1 MGLGMNRGAMIQCP
15 LPSPQ
20 WLYPWVSLRV
30 VVHTHTLVDRE
41 CGRGLESEG
50 AGLAG
55 DNSAVLFQSK
65 TSLPGARGARDTS
78 ALKRQ
83 EKKSSE
89 F

>member
-1 MGLGMNRGAMIQCP
+1 M
-15 LPSPQ
+15 
-20 WLYPWVSLRV
+20 SLWV

-55 DNSAVLFQSK
+55 DNSAVLSKSK
-65 TSLPGARGARDTS
+65 TSLPGARGARDKS

-83 EKKSSE
+83 EKRVVNSKELTSTPLSTDL
-89 F
+89 